1 MYIHMCVYIYVCV
14 CIYICICM
22 CVYMYVYVCIYVCV
36 CVCVCV
42 ALTKREVALLTLRQ
56 EWYPTPK
63 ASIAGYKSLWVHGG
77 PCILR

>member
-1 MYIHMCVYIYVCV
+1 MAKKDPTMIFM
-14 CIYICICM
+14 
-22 CVYMYVYVCIYVCV
+22 

-63 ASIAGYKSLWVHGG
+63 ASIAGYKSLWVHGV
-77 PCILR
+77 LRWEPPGYFLPFHIQKGKSRLW